1 VLVNKPLKEVIRDL
15 MDEPIFELESVD
27 EFEKWTVSECW
38 IMTTHTVGKAIYQF
52 HEEKSALI

>member
-1 VLVNKPLKEVIRDL
+1 